1 MNEENKQKKISELYL
16 ELIEAGVK
24 DDLIVTNL
32 HNYIWSLYLD
42 TLPPYEA
49 LLKTTQELQI
59 QTNNITQ
66 TDKLLEFSENG
77 FFDDDLFLEED
88 LKALEEFEALTSL
101 ENNELKRTVK
111 SLTEEVKELRDK
123 VNDVLILEHLHKSV
137 MAPEDSDE
145 ENKGTKGKNKSK
157 DKDKK

>member
-1 MNEENKQKKISELYL
+1 MSEENKQKKISELYL

-24 DDLIVTNL
+24 EELIVTKL

-59 QTNNITQ
+59 QTNNTTQ

-101 ENNELKRTVK
+101 ENNDLKRTVK

-137 MAPEDSDE
+137 ISPKED
-145 ENKGTKGKNKSK
+145 KGNKGKNKG
-157 DKDKK
+157 KDKK

>member
-1 MNEENKQKKISELYL
+1 MSEENKHKKISELYL

-24 DDLIVTNL
+24 EELIVTNL

-49 LLKTTQELQI
+49 LLKTTQELRNQEVSGNI
-59 QTNNITQ
+59 QKNN
-66 TDKLLEFSENG
+66 LELSDSDFYY
-77 FFDDDLFLEED
+77 DDLFLEED

-137 MAPEDSDE
+137 MVPEDSDE
-145 ENKGTKGKNKSK
+145 ENKGNKGKNKN
-157 DKDKK
+157 KDKK

>member
-123 VNDVLILEHLHKSV
+123 VNDILILEHLYKSV
-137 MAPEDSDE
+137 VTPEDSDG
-145 ENKGTKGKNKSK
+145 ENKGKE
-157 DKDKK
+157 